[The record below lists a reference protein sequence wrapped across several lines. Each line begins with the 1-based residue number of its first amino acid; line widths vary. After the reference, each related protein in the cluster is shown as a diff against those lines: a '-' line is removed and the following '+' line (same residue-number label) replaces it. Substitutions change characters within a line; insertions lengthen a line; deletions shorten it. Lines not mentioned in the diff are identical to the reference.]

1 MTTSGALLGYLRDP
15 RIAPHALAA
24 TPAWLW
30 AADGARILWANAAGA
45 ATFGEDSPRALG
57 NRRFDPDHPIAREI
71 SRLATALPVAG
82 TMQLARLQGLGAG
95 IGRVTLC
102 ACSRLTSADGAD
114 GVLVV
119 ATEPCSP
126 PLPFRERVRRVF
138 LEGDDQTAAFAIEG
152 DLLHAGVDA
161 ADWLAGYATLADL
174 GAGPVAAQALRV
186 GRASGDSA
194 RGPLTLERIGSG
206 DAAVLLA
213 VFAGL
218 AAPLRHFTAVT
229 PPAVSPSDAPAVAQS
244 GAGSGP
250 DLGSAGGALERSED
264 ACTPAPPPEPMP
276 TENYVALADTGA
288 DAAPVAFAAPATDV
302 ERASDKGAAPLM
314 ESHPEPPS
322 GWAEATPSIA
332 DPADALRHPPD
343 AVAMLVG
350 LQSRLVERP
359 HPLRFV
365 WQIDA
370 DGRFTIASDE
380 FITLVGTRTAA
391 LLGQPWTRI
400 AAELGLDAD
409 RRLERA
415 VASRDT
421 WSGVTVGWPADGTAE
436 RLLVTLSGLPS
447 FGPDRAFA
455 GYRGFGVCRDTDRV
469 AAIIAVRIARAHEA
483 SAEHQRADAPIAE
496 IAADPSRA
504 NTDDPGV
511 ADTHDAAAAD
521 EVGPSPV
528 LAEARPQLT
537 VVPAAENVV
546 PFRAAGATAIE
557 RRPVLTSIERNAFH
571 EIAKA
576 LGARV
581 EGDTSE
587 PTEAAA
593 SKAPPDDGAAADET
607 EARGA
612 TGDPVPSASDLDR
625 QQGDPPVPGERI
637 AEERAAAQ
645 SLPRT
650 SAPSPAGSGADA
662 PAGHELRAPGR
673 PEREILDRMPVA
685 VLTYRGDAL
694 LYANRPFFDWT
705 GFRDLDDFAA
715 AGGLQHLIPD
725 PELQGPGEPDGPGRP
740 VAIRTRSGDG
750 LLVDGRLFK
759 VGREAETALLLM
771 LNKAVPDDRQRQ
783 AEVALRAAEADAR
796 ELASILDT
804 ATDGV
809 IVTDASGQVVAANR
823 SAEAL
828 FGFDARELNGRAFT
842 DLLAPESRREALDYL
857 DGLARNGV
865 ASILNDGREVIG
877 RVREGGLIPLF
888 MTMGRVAD
896 EPPKFCGVF
905 RDITQWKRAE
915 EELVNA
921 RRQAERASSAK
932 SDFLAKISHE
942 IRTPLNAIIGFSEVM
957 MEQRFGPIENE
968 RYRGYLK
975 DIHTSGQHLIA
986 LLTDLLDL
994 SKIEAGKL
1002 DLAFDRVDLND
1013 VTLEAVAIMQ
1023 PQANR
1028 ERIIIRTS
1036 LSTSLPPVVADV
1048 RSIRQIVLNLLSNS
1062 IKFTSAGGQVI
1073 VSTALTDGG
1082 EAALRVR
1089 DTGIGMSERDIETAL
1104 EPFRQLATSSRWSSA
1119 VGSGLGLPLTKA
1131 LAEANRAS
1139 FHIKSAID
1147 SGTLVEI
1154 IFPATRVLA
1163 E

>member
-1 MTTSGALLGYLRDP
+1 MTTSGAVLGYLRDP
-15 RIAPHALAA
+15 RIAPYALAA
-24 TPAWLW
+24 APAWLW
-30 AADGARILWANAAGA
+30 TADGARILWANAAGA
-45 ATFGEDSPRALG
+45 ATFGEDSPRTLG
-57 NRRFDPDHPIAREI
+57 HRRFDPKHPIAREVA
-71 SRLATALPVAG
+71 RLATALPVAG
-82 TMQLARLQGLGAG
+82 TMQLARLRGLGAG

-102 ACSRLTSADGAD
+102 ACSRLTTADGAD
-114 GVLVV
+114 AVLVA
-119 ATEPCSP
+119 ATEPP
-126 PLPFRERVRRVF
+126 ARPLPFRERVRRVF
-138 LEGDDQTAAFAIEG
+138 LDGDDQTAAFAVEG
-152 DLLHAGVDA
+152 DLLHAGPDA
-161 ADWLAGYATLADL
+161 ADWLAGHATLADL
-174 GAGPVAAQALRV
+174 GAGPVAAQALRL

-218 AAPLRHFTAVT
+218 AAPLRHSSA
-229 PPAVSPSDAPAVAQS
+229 DAPATPLTDEGAKPLLQS
-244 GAGSGP
+244 H
-250 DLGSAGGALERSED
+250 
-264 ACTPAPPPEPMP
+264 
-276 TENYVALADTGA
+276 
-288 DAAPVAFAAPATDV
+288 
-302 ERASDKGAAPLM
+302 SD
-314 ESHPEPPS
+314 PPS
-322 GWAEATPSIA
+322 SPVTATID
-332 DPADALRHPPD
+332 DPEDALRHPPD
-343 AVAMLVG
+343 AVAGLVD
-350 LQSRLVERP
+350 LQSRLVERR

-365 WQIDA
+365 WQIGA
-370 DGRFTIASDE
+370 DGRFTIASEE
-380 FITLVGTRTAA
+380 FITLVGARTAG
-391 LLGQPWTRI
+391 LLGQLWTRI

-409 RRLERA
+409 RRIERA
-415 VASRDT
+415 IASRDT
-421 WSGVTVGWPADGTAE
+421 WSGVMVGWPADGTAE
-436 RLLVTLSGLPS
+436 RLPVALSGLPS
-447 FGPDRAFA
+447 FGDDRAFA
-455 GYRGFGVCRDTDRV
+455 GYRGFGVCRDTECI
-469 AAIIAVRIARAHEA
+469 AAIIGVRIARAEEA
-483 SAEHQRADAPIAE
+483 STSAEHQRADAPIAE

-504 NTDDPGV
+504 NTDAPGID
-511 ADTHDAAAAD
+511 DTHDAAAD
-521 EVGPSPV
+521 DVGTPSVP
-528 LAEARPQLT
+528 AESRPQLT

-546 PFRAAGATAIE
+546 PFRAAGPTAID
-557 RRPVLTSIERNAFH
+557 RRPALTSVERNAFH

-581 EGDTSE
+581 EGDTSD
-587 PTEAAA
+587 PTEVAA
-593 SKAPPDDGAAADET
+593 SKARPDDGAAAGTT
-607 EARGA
+607 EASA
-612 TGDPVPSASDLDR
+612 APGDPVPSATDRDR
-625 QQGDPPVPGERI
+625 QQAEDALVEGDRSA
-637 AEERAAAQ
+637 AEQAAAQ
-645 SLPRT
+645 SRPRT
-650 SAPSPAGSGADA
+650 SAPFPAVPNADA
-662 PAGHELRAPGR
+662 PAGHEVQAAVGA
-673 PEREILDRMPVA
+673 EREILDRVPVA

-694 LYANRPFFDWT
+694 LYANRAFFDWT

-725 PELQGPGEPDGPGRP
+725 PELQGPGEADGPGRP

-750 LLVDGRLFK
+750 LLVEGRVFK

-771 LNKAVPDDRQRQ
+771 LNKAAPDDRHRQ
-783 AEVALRAAEADAR
+783 VEAALRAAEANAR

-842 DLLAPESRREALDYL
+842 DLFAPESRREALDYL
-857 DGLARNGV
+857 DGLARSGV

-957 MEQRFGPIENE
+957 VEQRFGPIENE

-1013 VTLEAVAIMQ
+1013 VTQEAVAIMQ

-1036 LSTSLPPVVADV
+1036 LSPSLPPVVADV

-1062 IKFTSAGGQVI
+1062 IKFTGAGGQVI

-1139 FHIKSAID
+1139 FHIKSAIN